1 MKTNEQTT
9 SRMIQVRINVRG
21 ASDEAYA
28 RTAIALMRSDGYP
41 NAETVL
47 RITRTAKG
55 AVVTVAA

>member
-1 MKTNEQTT
+1 MTNNNRPSTVKI
-9 SRMIQVRINVRG
+9 SINVRG

-28 RTAIALMRSDGYP
+28 RTALRLARGDGYP

-47 RITRTAKG
+47 RITRTPKG